1 MSIFLIDILISIRI
15 RKRAVIHGNQ
25 NSQGSHQTNHQKH
38 LQMQLFIL
46 MTASICIFLI
56 TTLPVAIYKIT
67 SPRQSDIST
76 TILTIVSVWSGLLWL
91 QSLNYA
97 VSISCFFLFHNS
109 NFFFFR

>member
-1 MSIFLIDILISIRI
+1 MSIFLTDILISIRI

-25 NSQGSHQTNHQKH
+25 NSQGNHQTNHQKH
-38 LQMQLFIL
+38 FQMQLFIL

-76 TILTIVSVWSGLLWL
+76 AIVTIVSVWSGLLWL

-97 VSISCFFLFHNS
+97 VSISSYFLFHNS